1 MTLVSRSLARTAAL
15 ALAAALALSA
25 CSTSEPA
32 APPTSASSSTTGA
45 TSPSPSESTP
55 APGEWTLDDLK
66 VGAQV
71 PKEDLERLFPKWDKP
86 TPPATL
92 TEKSEQG
99 AKDAAVYFAAV
110 VDYASSVR
118 EIEPINSIDS
128 EYCGNC
134 DDVRDAITRSNNEEI
149 WWTEPT
155 IVAESTEID
164 PNNERI
170 TEVKVRL
177 ERNTGIVL
185 DTTVSRIDEVSRS
198 SSSPLYFYVS
208 FLDGQWVPVFL
219 NLDSSQL

>member
-1 MTLVSRSLARTAAL
+1 M
-15 ALAAALALSA
+15 ALSA

-32 APPTSASSSTTGA
+32 DPPTSASSSTTGA

-71 PKEDLERLFPKWDKP
+71 PKEDLERLFPQWEKP

-92 TEKSEQG
+92 TEESEQG

-118 EIEPINSIDS
+118 EVEPINSIDS

-134 DDVRDAITRSNNEEI
+134 DDIRDAIKRSSNKKV

-155 IVAESTEID
+155 IFVDSTEID

-170 TEVKVRL
+170 TEVKVQL
-177 ERNTGIVL
+177 EREFGIVL
-185 DTTVSRIDEVSRS
+185 DTAGSRIDEVARS

-208 FLDGQWVPVFL
+208 FLDGQWVPVLL
-219 NLDSSQL
+219 NLDNSQL